1 MAHDPEG
8 LVTFEADGDK
18 FTAVFGFKAMK
29 AVETYYDLPF
39 FRAIQ
44 SAMPNLS
51 AEDAKDP
58 KKVAEASADVR
69 FSDVGKL
76 FEFALLKHH
85 PDLTEGDIDDLIDE
99 IGLSKV
105 SEIIGASLAAAVA
118 GEGDDSSD
126 ANPPKRSR
134 ARKTGS
140 RS

>member
-1 MAHDPEG
+1 MADDPEG

-29 AVETYYDLPF
+29 AVEVYYDMPF
-39 FRAIQ
+39 LRAIQ
-44 SAMPNLS
+44 SAMPSLT

-69 FSDVGKL
+69 FSDVGRL

-85 PDLTEGDIDDLIDE
+85 PDLTEDEIDDLIDE
-99 IGLSKV
+99 IGLTKAG
-105 SEIIGASLAAAVA
+105 EIIGASLAAAISA
-118 GEGDDSSD
+118 EGDDSSG
-126 ANPPKRSR
+126 ANPRKRSR

-140 RS
+140 RA